1 MTDAAVTITSNGVL
15 DQGRAEALA
24 ARIRA
29 AVRNGKTI
37 ITLALGADTV
47 LASPSF
53 LAFIVRAAAV
63 LRRDGGRF
71 ALAADQAILDQLSAL
86 KITDAIAA
94 GQPAGAGNPR

>member
-24 ARIRA
+24 SRIRA
-29 AVRNGKTI
+29 AVRNGRTA

-53 LAFIVRAAAV
+53 LAFIIRTAAV
-63 LRRDGGRF
+63 LRRDGGRLVLD
-71 ALAADQAILDQLSAL
+71 ASKSILDQLAAL
-86 KITDAIAA
+86 TIADALAA
-94 GQPAGAGNPR
+94 GQSAPAVNGR